1 MQFGWLQW
9 QTAGYVDGEGETPQA
24 KPEQF
29 EVSRTFTTCV
39 HSPAYLPMLPHHL
52 PGLPFLS
59 TLLCHLPQLPL
70 ILRLPF
76 LPSYFAPGTWWLS
89 CVILPSIQS
98 GPKWTPAILP
108 SSLDQT
114 SSGRTWNLQTLRMSP
129 AVVIASTASYSSLK
143 PMLSILHFVSQLSS
157 NLRDKIR
164 NWKPVFEATVIA
176 QWWIVNII

>member
-1 MQFGWLQW
+1 MRPLSSLSSHASSSPPWPPFIINPSLSPPP
-9 QTAGYVDGEGETPQA
+9 TPTH
-24 KPEQF
+24 P
-29 EVSRTFTTCV
+29 S
-39 HSPAYLPMLPHHL
+39 SPFSFPL
-52 PGLPFLS
+52 
-59 TLLCHLPQLPL
+59 LPL
-70 ILRLPF
+70 PS

-176 QWWIVNII
+176 QWWIVSII